1 MPLGQAYGLDGL
13 LRKRTRTTIP
23 GWCYAL
29 LRFQVGIVYTYAG
42 VAKLTEDWLYYA
54 QPLDIW
60 LAILLGHFTR
70 CTLSILRFRQGKWRA
85 IHVDIE
91 PASAR

>member
-1 MPLGQAYGLDGL
+1 MPLGWCFL
-13 LRKRTRTTIP
+13 LQ
-23 GWCYAL
+23 
-29 LRFQVGIVYTYAG
+29 RFRGP
-42 VAKLTEDWLYYA
+42 L

-91 PASAR
+91 PAEAR